1 MKVFLMHRDRDFD
14 LDWERVRAAT
24 EIPHARVRGGK
35 DLDLDRDLPPQAAD
49 LTQDLGL
56 DQLFDA
62 MARGDN
68 FLREVARKAVLSS
81 LTDPQEIVY
90 RQQVLGDCV
99 AHPTVIRELYTI
111 AVEAIEGERKVFR
124 TSLQLP
130 DSVLYSAIEVMG
142 LFVGLL
148 KQLRGIADEQAPQ
161 FRSAGFAAFF
171 AMLQREL
178 DDSYFRSV
186 EEHLKQ
192 LKFRHG
198 VLVSA
203 RLGKGNKGV
212 DYVLRALPDT
222 KQRWWQ
228 WLTPDDQPAYTLTI
242 GERDESGAQALAEL
256 RGRGINL
263 AANALAQSAE
273 HILRFFGMLRAELGF
288 YLGCLNARQQLTE
301 KGEPLCIPAPIAPG
315 TPALACRGLYDVGLS
330 LRLTGRVVG
339 NDVRADGKPL
349 VIITGANQGG
359 KSTFLRSVGLAQ
371 LMLQCGMFVG
381 AEAFH
386 ASVCDGLFTHYRREE
401 DVTMTSGKLDEE
413 LARMSAIIDRVR
425 PNGLVLFNESF
436 AATNEREGAAIAGG
450 IIAALVEAGIRVCFV
465 THSFELAHGLQRE
478 GRDDTLFLRAE
489 RQSDGGRTFKLVE
502 GEPLPTSYGAD
513 LYRQIFGD
521 DPGVAPTTRRQGQGG
536 HTPPMRGVTPV
547 ARERSCD

>member
-24 EIPHARVRGGK
+24 ETSHARGRGRK
-35 DLDLDRDLPPQAAD
+35 NLDLDRDLPPQVAD

-62 MARGDN
+62 MARGDM

-81 LTDPQEIVY
+81 LTDPQDIVY
-90 RQQVLGDCV
+90 RQRVLGDCV
-99 AHPTVIRELYTI
+99 EHADVIRELYAI
-111 AVEAIEGERKVFR
+111 AVEALEGERKVFR

-130 DSVLYSAIEVMG
+130 DAVLYTAIETMG
-142 LFVGLL
+142 LFSGLL
-148 KQLRGIADEQAPQ
+148 KQLRGIADEYAPQ

-171 AMLQREL
+171 AMLEREL
-178 DDSYFRSV
+178 ADAYFLSV
-186 EEHLKQ
+186 EDQLKQ
-192 LKFRHG
+192 LRFRHG

-222 KQRWWQ
+222 KQGWRQ
-228 WLTPDDQPAYTLTI
+228 WFSFDDQSAYTLTI

-256 RGRGINL
+256 RGRGISL
-263 AANALAQSAE
+263 AANALARSAD
-273 HILRFFGMLRAELGF
+273 HILRFFGMLQAELGF
-288 YLGCLNARQQLTE
+288 YLGCLNARQQLAE
-301 KGEPLCIPAPIAPG
+301 KGEPFCLPDPIAHG

-339 NDVRADGKPL
+339 NDVRADGKLL
-349 VIITGANQGG
+349 VIVTGANQGG

-371 LMLQCGMFVG
+371 LMLQCGMFVA

-401 DVTMTSGKLDEE
+401 DATMTSGKLDEE
-413 LARMSAIIDRVR
+413 LARMSAIVDQVR

-436 AATNEREGAAIAGG
+436 AATNEREGAAIAGA

-465 THSFELAHGLQRE
+465 THSFELAHGLHRE

-489 RQSDGGRTFKLVE
+489 RQADGERTFKLVE
-502 GEPLPTSYGAD
+502 GEPLPTSYGED
-513 LYRQIFGD
+513 LYRRIFGD
-521 DPGVAPTTRRQGQGG
+521 DPGGAPATRRQGQNGP
-536 HTPPMRGVTPV
+536 TAQRLN
-547 ARERSCD
+547 